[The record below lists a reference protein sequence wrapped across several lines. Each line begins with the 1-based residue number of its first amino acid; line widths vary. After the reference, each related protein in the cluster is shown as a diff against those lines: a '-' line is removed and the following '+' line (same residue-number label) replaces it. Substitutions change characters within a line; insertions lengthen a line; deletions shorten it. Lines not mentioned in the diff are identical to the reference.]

1 MQELSDCLVV
11 VLKRDGVKLFMGYIV
26 ENIYVDNGKVNVV
39 RIRNQ
44 KIGEIWVEIVD
55 YVVVNVIV

>member
-1 MQELSDCLVV
+1 
-11 VLKRDGVKLFMGYIV
+11 MGYIV

-44 KIGEIWVEIVD
+44 KIGEIWREIVD